1 MTESEALEILKKHN
15 IHRGIYDTERLFLR
29 VGDEVIHGEQI
40 GEIYTGQQ
48 AIYLADYIPSVIGST
63 YSRVHKSLTM
73 LESPRAHI
81 RLEDI
86 LNDLPISVQRYEES
100 IRRERIENLHEYFK
114 KRNDEWTA
122 RSL

>member
-1 MTESEALEILKKHN
+1 MTIKEALAVLEKHH
-15 IHRGIYDTERLFLR
+15 IHRGIYDTTHL
-29 VGDEVIHGEQI
+29 VIHHDDGTREQI
-40 GEIYTGQQ
+40 GEIHTGQQ
-48 AIYLADYIPSVIGST
+48 AIYLADYIPSVIGTT

-86 LNDLPISVQRYEES
+86 LNDLPSSVQRYEES